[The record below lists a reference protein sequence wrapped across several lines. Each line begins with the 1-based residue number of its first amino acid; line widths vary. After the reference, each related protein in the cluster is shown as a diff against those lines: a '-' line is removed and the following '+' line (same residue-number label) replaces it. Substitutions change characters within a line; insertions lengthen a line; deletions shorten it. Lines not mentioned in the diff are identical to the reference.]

1 MKTYIENKNLLYN
14 DLCMRIP
21 YNVKC
26 YAILQQ
32 IDKSLKSVYGTLKG
46 ITNGYATVND
56 NLVDVFTVRPILRPL
71 SNMTAAEEKE
81 YHDLCVENEIQDRN
95 TLESKTVYYN
105 TAESFSWLLAH
116 HFDIHNLIDKN
127 LAWED
132 TENIYK
138 L

>member
-1 MKTYIENKNLLYN
+1 MTQEDKNLLYN
-14 DLCMRIP
+14 DLCARIP
-21 YNVKC
+21 YKVKC
-26 YAILQQ
+26 YAFLQQ
-32 IDKSLKSVYGTLKG
+32 IDKSLKSIYGTLKG

-56 NLVDVFTVRPILRPL
+56 NLVDASTVKPILRPL
-71 SNMTAAEEKE
+71 SNMTDAEKKE
-81 YHDLCVENEIQDRN
+81 YHDLCVENEIQCRD

-105 TAESFSWLLAH
+105 TMESFDWLLSH
-116 HFDIHNLIDKN
+116 HFDIHGLIDKN